1 MSDWKIFLNIKTGQ
15 KNKLSNGF
23 CFSSLTIIEEE
34 LQVFKV
40 LIKSGKK
47 EEI

>member
-1 MSDWKIFLNIKTGQ
+1 MSDWKTFINIKTGQ
-15 KNKLSNGF
+15 KNKLSNDF
-23 CFSSLTIIEEE
+23 CFSSLTIIGEE
-34 LQVFKV
+34 LQVFEV